1 MFLYVNGRRMI
12 LYVHIYCGNHQR
24 EDRML

>member
-1 MFLYVNGRRMI
+1 MI